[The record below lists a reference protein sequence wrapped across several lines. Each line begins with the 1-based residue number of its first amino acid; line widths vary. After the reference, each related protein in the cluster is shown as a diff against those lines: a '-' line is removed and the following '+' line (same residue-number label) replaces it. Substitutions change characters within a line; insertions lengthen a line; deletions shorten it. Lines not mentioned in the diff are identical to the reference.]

1 MISVDN
7 LNRSFPKYPITV
19 QNNGWVYGVWYCG
32 TGWNKVKLHGQ
43 YPQTFLKRA
52 LALFPN
58 VKNISHCP
66 SGTVIGPGIT
76 IDLIADEN
84 RCPQII
90 ASADQL
96 PFRDNSFDLILSDPP
111 YSEEDSKIYGCSKYP
126 LGEFMEEARRV
137 LIPGGH
143 LGILHLYY
151 PSYRRKEWSLDA
163 LIMVVTGF
171 MRKVR
176 VFSILT
182 KLGVQGELYD
192 LRSLR

>member
-1 MISVDN
+1 M
-7 LNRSFPKYPITV
+7 
-19 QNNGWVYGVWYCG
+19 GCG
-32 TGWNKVKLHGQ
+32 TVAQGGIKLNYMDSIHQ
-43 YPQTFLKRA
+43 LFLSEPWRY
-52 LALFPN
+52 
-58 VKNISHCP
+58 
-66 SGTVIGPGIT
+66 
-76 IDLIADEN
+76 
-84 RCPQII
+84 
-90 ASADQL
+90 
-96 PFRDNSFDLILSDPP
+96 SFDLILSDPP

-126 LGEFMEEARRV
+126 LGKFMEEARRV

-151 PSYRRKEWSLDA
+151 PSHRRKEWSLDA

-192 LRSLR
+192 LRSMR